1 MKIRTQGPD
10 MSVVLAGNYDLYLQQ
25 KEYDSMPLL
34 TGETICDLKRHWTP
48 VHLDFLTQDVYE
60 VVN

>member
-1 MKIRTQGPD
+1 